1 MERPFATDPEDT
13 IRPHYRARYVSL
25 TGKDR
30 PDDVAAPTQMFAKV
44 ELPEDKLPEDRTAEV
59 RERAV
64 VKEKPETGWQGA
76 GGYLTEVE
84 KVQLRRRERVAGE
97 VGRHRK

>member
-25 TGKDR
+25 TGEDR

-44 ELPEDKLPEDRTAEV
+44 EIPEEQVEV
-59 RERAV
+59 RERTAV
-64 VKEKPETGWQGA
+64 KDAVKETPDTGWQGA